1 MAKKP
6 IKITM
11 NNRLGGYHFGKQQR
25 IRHKMSV
32 KDTAMPVSPI
42 HHRCHTKAAV
52 NPVDLINVG
61 HDGFIACLREN
72 AKSQRVKRVSRLGVS
87 NRNNKGIVIHL
98 RFSGKTACG
107 GFAIY
112 PFGAG
117 DNLPRIL
124 AFKIKASRQ

>member
-1 MAKKP
+1 
-6 IKITM
+6 M
-11 NNRLGGYHFGKQQR
+11 NNRLSGYHFGKQQR
-25 IRHKMSV
+25 IRHKMAV

-52 NPVDLINVG
+52 NAVYMVNAD
-61 HDGFIACLREN
+61 HDGFIAFLRAN
-72 AKSQRVKRVSRLGVS
+72 ANSQRVKRVSRLGVS

-98 RFSGKTACG
+98 CFSSKTACG

-117 DNLPRIL
+117 DDLPRVI